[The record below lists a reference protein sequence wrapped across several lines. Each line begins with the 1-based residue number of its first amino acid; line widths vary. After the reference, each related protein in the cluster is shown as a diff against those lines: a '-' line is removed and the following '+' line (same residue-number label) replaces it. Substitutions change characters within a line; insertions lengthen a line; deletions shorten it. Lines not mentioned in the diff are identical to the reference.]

1 MECNQRLVNSAAAL
15 LAVYSGE
22 KRGGTAATLHLSIL
36 PEISN
41 YKLNDKLPEL
51 CYDTINRQPKPNF
64 RKGDADMKAMTSAN
78 FYYECEQAIFQSEK
92 YSCSEVRP
100 YQDKQQLAGLS
111 T

>member
-1 MECNQRLVNSAAAL
+1 MERNQHLVDSAAAL
-15 LAVYSGE
+15 LNVYNGE
-22 KRGGTAATLHLSIL
+22 KRGRMAATLRLSTL
-36 PEISN
+36 SKNFN
-41 YKLNDKLPEL
+41 YKLNDKPQKL
-51 CYDTINRQPKPNF
+51 CYDTINRQTKPNF

-78 FYYECEQAIFQSEK
+78 FYYECEQAIFRSEE